1 MQGEYLE
8 KTKRVLTQMRHWWN
22 ELPEDELPSIGM
34 TAKYGCAASVRNRA
48 RSTTEEMALRMQS
61 LSPEGLRRRK
71 WLICVRDE
79 LNALQSS
86 KGKTPN
92 RAVQDKLVA
101 NVLYLRAGLGYTLSR
116 IAETGFQVKLSR
128 QRVSGYYGIAV
139 WNVAERAEK
148 AGLFKEVET

>member
-22 ELPEDELPSIGM
+22 ELPEDELPSTGLVS
-34 TAKYGCAASVRNRA
+34 KYGAMPSAKRSNA
-48 RSTTEEMALRMQS
+48 STTEALALQMKS
-61 LSPEGLRRRK
+61 LSAEGQRRRK
-71 WLICVRDE
+71 WLLCVRDE

-86 KGKTPN
+86 TGKTPN
-92 RAVQDKLVA
+92 RAMQDKLIA
-101 NVLYLRAGLGYTLSR
+101 TVLYLRAGLGYTLSR

-128 QRVSGYYGIAV
+128 QRVSGYYDIAV